1 MRNVPPPEN
10 KQPYRAPRLRVYGNV
25 RTLTRGG
32 SDTGVDGGVN
42 IPGVS
47 TKMTLAK

>member
-1 MRNVPPPEN
+1 MRNTPPPKN

-32 SDTGVDGGVN
+32 SESGVDGGVN
-42 IPGVS
+42 IVGVS
-47 TKMTLAK
+47 TKMQLAK